1 MSKVRTGLQG
11 AGRGTN
17 ETKNKAGWLKSEL
30 GRASKAASVGGL
42 FHFKLATVQ
51 LTSAAGDYSSKQL
64 DVFVLHDRHLFRKPW
79 LDQAAECSSTSRR
92 EQAPRKGDGFLTQI
106 SAGDDRTESATGNG
120 LRHTPQGCEGRIKS
134 RPAGSC
140 RRVFSEQLLKP
151 QKLESC
157 RRAGTILPPFERLY
171 LVLEG

>member
-1 MSKVRTGLQG
+1 M
-11 AGRGTN
+11 
-17 ETKNKAGWLKSEL
+17 
-30 GRASKAASVGGL
+30 
-42 FHFKLATVQ
+42 
-51 LTSAAGDYSSKQL
+51 
-64 DVFVLHDRHLFRKPW
+64 FVLNGVSHPRSTSRSYLPRSTLPAVYFRPPPATIRRSSFMSSSCTIVTFFRKPW

>member
-1 MSKVRTGLQG
+1 M
-11 AGRGTN
+11 
-17 ETKNKAGWLKSEL
+17 
-30 GRASKAASVGGL
+30 
-42 FHFKLATVQ
+42 
-51 LTSAAGDYSSKQL
+51 
-64 DVFVLHDRHLFRKPW
+64 FVLNGVSNPR
-79 LDQAAECSSTSRR
+79 STSRSYLLR
-92 EQAPRKGDGFLTQI
+92 STLPALYFRPPPATIRRSSLMSSSCTIVTFLESPGSTRRRSVHQPHGESKRPERGDGFSTQI